1 MYAALSKPKEALL
14 LHVLIFETICQKVYC
29 IVILCYFLLFF
40 TTNVL
45 NITCLHTSRS
55 RVSFQGD
62 PEALTK
68 SCQFELFDGYTQG
81 VRDNEVFVEVK
92 VRTEDPI
99 QPAAPSG
106 VVQHV
111 GGSSGIFSAL
121 SEPKAIDMD
130 AAATTRCRKE
140 EKWQPG
146 AKCGGRYP
154 QNCMDG
160 SAVQVQP
167 AVEALAPERCWI

>member
-106 VVQHV
+106 VAQHV
-111 GGSSGIFSAL
+111 GAHLGYSLLCRSQRQSTWMLLLQLGVARRKNGSLERSVVADI
-121 SEPKAIDMD
+121 PKTAW
-130 AAATTRCRKE
+130 TE
-140 EKWQPG
+140 
-146 AKCGGRYP
+146 
-154 QNCMDG
+154 
-160 SAVQVQP
+160 VQCKSNQ
-167 AVEALAPERCWI
+167 LWRL